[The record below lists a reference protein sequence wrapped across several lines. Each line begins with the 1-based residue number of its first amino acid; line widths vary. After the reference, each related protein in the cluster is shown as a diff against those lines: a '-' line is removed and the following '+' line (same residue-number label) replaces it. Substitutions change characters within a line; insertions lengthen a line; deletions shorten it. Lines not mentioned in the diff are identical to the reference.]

1 MENLDNK
8 EITDIDYDN
17 YDPNIFKN
25 DINAYKT
32 ELKPTLEYIK
42 QVGIFVSRELGI
54 DRKEAMRKVKDS
66 LKAFKVRNPL
76 VKFRRRID
84 NGDTIEDHL
93 SLTDYIKDSIDNKEI
108 LVPSFTSYFNPEVK
122 KSLHSEYLNINVKL
136 RKSDKHNEFKY
147 KQLGQKDLS
156 KYYNIMQKVRKVA
169 NNSLS
174 GAYASK
180 STILNNPSAHYTLT
194 SITRSVASIGNA
206 ISESIVAGNK
216 HFRNSDIVMN
226 YIISVTST
234 LDMVKVQKAV
244 EKYNLYLPTPVDV
257 LECLLFSSRN
267 YWQDDEKEQII
278 LDRLT
283 VMTPYERAA
292 ICYTNDL
299 FHMKKYNDGLVRDLV
314 TKLSTKVHKG
324 SLYPLKDLNIA
335 PEGINI
341 LTNHIWMEEIKGMS
355 VGDYSGLKETNPELL
370 EGLGSTTRNI
380 LITLENYRLL
390 FKSFFTTEIMPISIA
405 YIREL
410 LRDCIVL
417 SDTDSTCGSYDKWV
431 EWYYGSVIFTP
442 ESFAVSA
449 AVMTINT
456 QVMDHHLKT
465 FSRNMNVPID
475 KSELIKMKNEF
486 TWSVFTPSNVSKHYD
501 ASVIVQEGN
510 VYKEP
515 DRELKGVHYIASSV
529 EQSVVKRGKE
539 MIDEINNTISSGG
552 KISLGKYV
560 TLAADIERELIDKI
574 KRGDPSIFKRDKIKN
589 EKSYKQTKDKSTY
602 FHHLLWQEVFEEK
615 YGESG
620 APIYLVVKVPTV
632 ISSKKD
638 MKDYLD
644 NLEDTD
650 LKDRLVRCMNRYG
663 KEIIGTFRPPAVIVN
678 DSGLPEE
685 IVKAIDVKR
694 IVFDN
699 MNMIY
704 LKLETLGFYRKYNK
718 MISECGY

>member
-1 MENLDNK
+1 MEEDIKELDY
-8 EITDIDYDN
+8 EN

-25 DINAYKT
+25 DINSYRT

-42 QVGIFVSRELGI
+42 QVGTFVAKELGI
-54 DRKEAMRKVKDS
+54 TKIEGMRKVKDS
-66 LKAFKVRNPL
+66 LKDFKVRNPL
-76 VKFRRRID
+76 VKFRRRQE

-93 SLTDYIKDSIDNKEI
+93 SLTDYIKDSIDNKEV

-122 KSLHSEYLNINVKL
+122 KSLHSEFLNINVKL

-147 KQLGQKDLS
+147 KQLGNADLS

-206 ISESIVAGNK
+206 VSESIVAGNK
-216 HFRNSDIVMN
+216 HFRSPDIVLN
-226 YIISVTST
+226 YIISVITT
-234 LDMVKVQKAV
+234 IDMIKVGICCRKF
-244 EKYNLYLPTPVDV
+244 NLYLPTPVDT
-257 LECLLFSSRN
+257 LDCLLFSSRN
-267 YWQDDEKEQII
+267 YWTDPEAEQMI

-283 VMTPYERAA
+283 VMDGYERAA
-292 ICYTNDL
+292 ICYVNDL
-299 FHMKKYNDGLVRDLV
+299 FHMKKFNNDLV
-314 TKLSTKVHKG
+314 KEMIDNLSNKVTYG
-324 SLYPLKDLNIA
+324 SLDPLRDLNIA

-355 VGDYSGLKETNPELL
+355 VGDYSGLKETHPELL
-370 EGLGSTTRNI
+370 LGLGSTTRNI
-380 LITLENYRLL
+380 LLTLEKYRLV

-405 YIREL
+405 YIRDL

-431 EWYYGSVIFTP
+431 EWYFGEVIYTP
-442 ESFAVSA
+442 QSFAVSA

-465 FSRNMNVPID
+465 FSRNMNVPVD

-501 ASVIVQEGN
+501 AFVIIQEGN
-510 VYKEP
+510 VYKKP

-529 EQSVVKRGKE
+529 EQSVVVRGKQ
-539 MIDEINNTISSGG
+539 MIDDINT
-552 KISLGKYV
+552 KISNGELIELSKYV

-589 EKSYKQTKDKSTY
+589 EKSYKQSKEKSTY
-602 FHHLLWQEVFEEK
+602 FHHLLWKEVFETK

-620 APIYLVVKVPTV
+620 DPIYLTVKVPTV
-632 ISSKKD
+632 INSKKD
-638 MKDYLD
+638 MTDYLD

-650 LKDRLVRCMNRYG
+650 LRDRLKACMARYG
-663 KEIIGTFRPPAVIVN
+663 KEIISTFRPPAVIVN

-685 IVKAIDVKR
+685 IVKAIDIKR

-704 LKLETLGFYRKYNK
+704 LKLETIGFYRKFNR
-718 MISECGY
+718 MVSEMGY